1 MKNHKGNFAFLFLIL
16 LIFGL
21 AVFLMRN
28 PSTGADSYS
37 YSDIYDL
44 LMQEKVNSVTLRG
57 TDLTLKLK
65 QPDEDGNTTVTYQV
79 ASFAVFYQ
87 DFNDLIVD
95 QYDRGIIKSYDYPA
109 PSETPWWLMFVP
121 YLLIALL
128 FLGIWVFMMSRAS
141 EGGGGGEKGVMRF
154 AKARAVA
161 ATDTGVTF
169 DELLSAVF
177 AAYGLAMSLPQYALM
192 GSTVRSYLSYLMD
205 AGQVAA
211 QPDGTRLIWQRI

>member
-79 ASFAVFYQ
+79 AISLSISTTGASS
-87 DFNDLIVD
+87 
-95 QYDRGIIKSYDYPA
+95 KA
-109 PSETPWWLMFVP
+109 MTTPLRRKRP
-121 YLLIALL
+121 
-128 FLGIWVFMMSRAS
+128 
-141 EGGGGGEKGVMRF
+141 GG
-154 AKARAVA
+154 
-161 ATDTGVTF
+161 
-169 DELLSAVF
+169 
-177 AAYGLAMSLPQYALM
+177 
-192 GSTVRSYLSYLMD
+192 
-205 AGQVAA
+205 
-211 QPDGTRLIWQRI
+211 